1 MTSSH
6 PTRFTRALAVAAIAT
21 MLTVPTLAFGDSGAV
36 PARSEASDA
45 FERYAAAHLYV
56 TGVPNAAVAPD
67 WLERHAAAH
76 PYGV

>member
-6 PTRFTRALAVAAIAT
+6 PTRFTRALAAAAIAT

-45 FERYAAAHLYV
+45 FERYAAAHLYG
-56 TGVPNAAVAPD
+56 TGGPNAAAPD
-67 WLERHAAAH
+67 WLERHAAAQ